1 METRRD
7 HAKHSYSTGEAMA
20 LHPRRNIILSVII
33 PFVLMT
39 SITNAQERRPVS
51 QAKGLP
57 VGAKASLFKA
67 IDKDGK
73 RYDLATELQKGPV
86 VLIFYRGQW
95 CPYCNRHLRS
105 LQDSLDLIYAKGAT
119 VVAISP
125 EKPEFL
131 LKTSEKTGAQFSL
144 LFDEGF
150 AIANAYD
157 VTFMPE
163 DSQLKVYNE
172 KLGADLLHSQSDESE
187 RLPIPA
193 TFIINRNGVIVW
205 RHFDPDYRKRSSIED
220 VVRNVP

>member
-1 METRRD
+1 
-7 HAKHSYSTGEAMA
+7 MA
-20 LHPRRNIILSVII
+20 LHPRRNIVMSVII
-33 PFVLMT
+33 PFIL
-39 SITNAQERRPVS
+39 ITTILNAQERRSVS
-51 QAKGLP
+51 EARGLP
-57 VGAKASLFKA
+57 VGAKAPLFKA

-73 RYDLATELQKGPV
+73 SYDLASVLRTGPV

-131 LKTSEKTGAQFSL
+131 VKTSEKTGAQFSL

-150 AIANAYD
+150 AVANAYD
-157 VTFMPE
+157 VTFTPE

-193 TFIINRNGVIVW
+193 TFIIDRNGTIVW
-205 RHFDPDYRKRSSIED
+205 RHFDPDYRKRSSIEGI
-220 VVRNVP
+220 VRNIP

>member
-1 METRRD
+1 
-7 HAKHSYSTGEAMA
+7 MA
-20 LHPRRNIILSVII
+20 LHSRRNIIMSIII
-33 PFVLMT
+33 PLTFMT
-39 SITNAQERRPVS
+39 TILNAQEQRSVS
-51 QAKGLP
+51 EARGLP
-57 VGAKASLFKA
+57 VGAKAPLFKA

-73 RYDLATELQKGPV
+73 RYDLATGLRKGPV

-105 LQDSLDLIYAKGAT
+105 LQDSLGMIFAKGAT

-125 EKPEFL
+125 EKPQFL
-131 LKTSEKTGAQFSL
+131 LKTAEKTGAQFSL

-157 VTFMPE
+157 VTFTPD
-163 DSQLKVYNE
+163 DSQLRVYNE

-193 TFIINRNGVIVW
+193 TFIIDRNGTIVW

-220 VVRNVP
+220 IVKNIP